1 MKCRC
6 KLGKKDF
13 LFLIAGLVA
22 GAANGFFGG
31 GGGSILVPM
40 LTKKCGLEPKT
51 AFATSVAVIAPVCA
65 VSAAVYAFRGELEGA
80 NLLPYALGGL
90 LGGAAGGV
98 LLKKV
103 KSKALTVL
111 FGALMVLSGV
121 RILWV
126 A

>member
-1 MKCRC
+1 M
-6 KLGKKDF
+6 
-13 LFLIAGLVA
+13 
-22 GAANGFFGG
+22 
-31 GGGSILVPM
+31 PM
-40 LTKKCGLEPKT
+40 LTKNCGLEPKS
-51 AFATSVAVIAPVCA
+51 ALATSVAVIAPVCA
-65 VSAAVYAFRGELEGA
+65 VSAAVYALRGELGEI

-90 LGGAAGGV
+90 IGGAVGGV
-98 LLKKV
+98 LLKKA